1 MADLAVTTAAFRL
14 VRSDPE
20 DERTFDAASGYTPA
34 LGDLV
39 ALSGAGEVDQ
49 CDATDANAL
58 VEPVG
63 VVAAVQSI
71 RTASGAAGYK
81 VSCARRCLAEGFTGQ
96 TAGTTLFN
104 STTPGSIA
112 DTDPTT
118 TGITGKVV
126 GYVHSATQVEL
137 ILPSL

>member
-1 MADLAVTTAAFRL
+1 MADLAVTTASFRL

-63 VVAAVQSI
+63 VVAAIQSI
-71 RTASGAAGYK
+71 RTASGAAGPVPVV
-81 VSCARRCLAEGFTGQ
+81 VSQKALPARLREPFSSTRPLLAQLPTQ
-96 TAGTTLFN
+96 TPPRPA
-104 STTPGSIA
+104 
-112 DTDPTT
+112 
-118 TGITGKVV
+118 
-126 GYVHSATQVEL
+126 
-137 ILPSL
+137 

>member
-63 VVAAVQSI
+63 VVAAIQSI
-71 RTASGAAGYK
+71 RTSSGAAGYK

-96 TAGTTLFN
+96 TAGTLVYN
-104 STTPGSIA
+104 STTAGAIA
-112 DTDPTT
+112 DADPSGA
-118 TGITGKVV
+118 GITGKVV

-137 ILPSL
+137 VLPSL